1 MNLNKLINQ
10 KGLQQVLIIISC
22 IFVLENTELIHIPV
36 IRYFFSCVFFLIIIV
51 LAIRRKKKQ
60 NFLLLSYSL
69 IISSSYAFIRG
80 FQLEELTI
88 KEYFSSIYS
97 FYLFPLMLVI
107 PVQASILRF
116 LKGTIT
122 FSLIVNIVCLITL
135 PFWLRSSF
143 FTDQLSRVLLSIS
156 ALSYLFLHP
165 YIQSRKHVVSFNFF
179 LALILNV
186 VMARRAESFFFGGIL
201 ILTLIDNFKINPSR
215 NVFYIIMTV
224 ISLFLAVNFFEFGT
238 TLIGRYEEGYSNR
251 DYLFENVMS
260 SLNNNYL
267 FLFGKG
273 AKGSYFSDEFMGGA
287 ERSIVENG
295 YYNAFLKSGII
306 FIVLFVSV
314 SLIAFF
320 RGFYK
325 SRSVLG
331 RRLGLFILLYLALMF
346 GHGVLE
352 FSYRVFFLWVAISFC
367 LSKDKIELRDTE
379 LSI

>member
-1 MNLNKLINQ
+1 
-10 KGLQQVLIIISC
+10 
-22 IFVLENTELIHIPV
+22 
-36 IRYFFSCVFFLIIIV
+36 
-51 LAIRRKKKQ
+51 
-60 NFLLLSYSL
+60 
-69 IISSSYAFIRG
+69 
-80 FQLEELTI
+80 
-88 KEYFSSIYS
+88 
-97 FYLFPLMLVI
+97 
-107 PVQASILRF
+107 
-116 LKGTIT
+116 
-122 FSLIVNIVCLITL
+122 
-135 PFWLRSSF
+135 
-143 FTDQLSRVLLSIS
+143 
-156 ALSYLFLHP
+156 
-165 YIQSRKHVVSFNFF
+165 
-179 LALILNV
+179 
-186 VMARRAESFFFGGIL
+186 
-201 ILTLIDNFKINPSR
+201 
-215 NVFYIIMTV
+215 MTV